1 MDYRFYQ
8 NSADVISILA
18 RVDMQRYAEVHRCCY
33 PLKLPPRCI
42 IQLWSRIEADVCR
55 RLSPQCTS
63 MFFAFWW
70 KKPHKSYFHGTIGKL
85 NISDIVLFKQWWE
98 FRGLEVNV
106 TDWWSVLIMD
116 YCTIPSFRLVIHL
129 IRINKG
135 LFHGLI
141 RTGTS
146 PRSCSNCP
154 TPSIRERGVVWRTL
168 WRSIRCTLRGVRISR
183 EPLVPFVWFETKK
196 FPQHS

>member
-85 NISDIVLFKQWWE
+85 DISDIVLFKHWGE
-98 FRGLEVNV
+98 FRGLEVKC
-106 TDWWSVLIMD
+106 
-116 YCTIPSFRLVIHL
+116 YRLVIS
-129 IRINKG
+129 
-135 LFHGLI
+135 FDHGLLHNSFI
-141 RTGTS
+141 S
-146 PRSCSNCP
+146 LSN
-154 TPSIRERGVVWRTL
+154 T
-168 WRSIRCTLRGVRISR
+168 
-183 EPLVPFVWFETKK
+183 FD
-196 FPQHS
+196 QD